1 MKKKI
6 RETKNTAHFSREDK
20 DGACAGATTAV
31 AAVET
36 GDRLTARGHARSGEV
51 RRFQDRS
58 RHAGGTQQRTP
69 TPSPEKSVNTQ
80 KRLTEMSGHNN
91 KVTSR
96 RRRTASRSG
105 SRQGHATGHATG
117 HAQAT
122 AEVAPPGG
130 LHTSPPCVGRRGGGG
145 RRAVDGGGGR
155 RGEGVLHASL
165 PCMGLRGGGAG
176 GEGRRGEVA
185 AGAAR

>member
-96 RRRTASRSG
+96 RRGTASRGGSRSG
-105 SRQGHATGHATG
+105 SRTGRQPRLRRPVVYT
-117 HAQAT
+117 QARP
-122 AEVAPPGG
+122 AWGEG
-130 LHTSPPCVGRRGGGG
+130 LRGEEGGGG
-145 RRAVDGGGGR
+145 EG
-155 RGEGVLHASL
+155 GVLHASIQSL
-165 PCMGLRGGGAG
+165 LCLTTNNQYDDTQNCD
-176 GEGRRGEVA
+176 
-185 AGAAR
+185 